1 MTLRLMLRAMTL
13 TGILLLGLV
22 SVGVPAAGAA
32 QQTPASQDGFVPV
45 DQLGDVKEE
54 LPAAP
59 LVAAAYG
66 IAWAAVLVYV
76 WSVWRRMNQVE
87 RELAEVS
94 RRLQSGARQ

>member
-1 MTLRLMLRAMTL
+1 MMTL
-13 TGILLLGLV
+13 TRFVRMLGMVVLLAI
-22 SVGVPAAGAA
+22 AAAPPLAA
-32 QQTPASQDGFVPV
+32 QSQKPPAGQEGFVPI
-45 DQLGDVKEE
+45 DQLEDVKEE

-76 WSVWRRMNQVE
+76 LSLWRRLGKVE

-94 RRLQSGARQ
+94 RRLPSGHRP

>member
-1 MTLRLMLRAMTL
+1 MTLKKLLR
-13 TGILLLGLV
+13 ILSL
-22 SVGVPAAGAA
+22 AAFIALPVLPLSA
-32 QQTPASQDGFVPV
+32 QATQPPASQDGFVPV

-54 LPAAP
+54 LPATP

-76 WSVWRRMNQVE
+76 WSVWRRLNQVD

-94 RRLQSGARQ
+94 RRLQPGARQ